1 MTKIVVRL
9 PEPRKE
15 YSEDNQRQIKTL
27 NEQKFVRPCGYKRD
41 CRYANIHFNFNI
53 AWIKLTSRSRIEARS
68 HSEQNINYYITYLIT
83 LLHLRL
89 N

>member
-15 YSEDNQRQIKTL
+15 YSEDNQRQINRSISLIVEQL
-27 NEQKFVRPCGYKRD
+27 N
-41 CRYANIHFNFNI
+41 A
-53 AWIKLTSRSRIEARS
+53 
-68 HSEQNINYYITYLIT
+68 TYLT
-83 LLHLRL
+83 QLKETQERFSWYMAQD